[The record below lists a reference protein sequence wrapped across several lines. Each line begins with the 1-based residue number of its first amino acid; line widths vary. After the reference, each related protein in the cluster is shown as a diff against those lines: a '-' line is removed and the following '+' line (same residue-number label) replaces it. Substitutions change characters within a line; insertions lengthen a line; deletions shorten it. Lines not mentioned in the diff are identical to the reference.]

1 MSLRDHSGILAT
13 AAAVCMLA
21 AWPVPARGQSD
32 YDEGRPALV
41 LYAHGGAFSPL
52 AHLDD
57 ENYAEFKSGFVLG
70 GGTAYRLNRFVA
82 IRGNFNFARAEARDA
97 GPRPLSPIAGNH
109 FNRFLYD
116 GDVQLRYP
124 LRDGMTPY
132 VFVGGGGITV
142 QRDVARNRSAFTQG
156 AGKVGAG
163 LNYQLPDSD
172 VGVYVEGAGWIY
184 KWDRYGFDNV
194 QFDATLSAGISYRL
208 HF

>member
-1 MSLRDHSGILAT
+1 MSLRDHSGLL
-13 AAAVCMLA
+13 AAAVTCALA
-21 AWPVPARGQSD
+21 AWPAPLRAQSD
-32 YDEGRPALV
+32 HDEDGPALV

-57 ENYAEFKSGFVLG
+57 DNNAEFKSGFVLG
-70 GGTAYRLNRFVA
+70 GGSAYRLNRFVA
-82 IRGNFNFARAEARDA
+82 LRGNFTFARAEARDA
-97 GPRPLSPIAGNH
+97 GPRPLSPIAGND

-124 LRDGMTPY
+124 LRDGVTPY

-142 QRDVARNRSAFTQG
+142 QRDVVRNRSAFTKG

-163 LNYQLPDSD
+163 LSYQLPDSA
-172 VGVYVEGAGWIY
+172 VGIYVEGAGWIY

-194 QFDATLSAGISYRL
+194 QFDTTLSGGISYRF